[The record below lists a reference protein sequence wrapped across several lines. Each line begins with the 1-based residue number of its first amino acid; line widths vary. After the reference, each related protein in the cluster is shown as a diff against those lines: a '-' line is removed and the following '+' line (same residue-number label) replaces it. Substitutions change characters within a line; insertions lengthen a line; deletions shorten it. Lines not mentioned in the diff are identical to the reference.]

1 MTAGILFGFLA
12 LFLFIQVPIGIAL
25 GAASIVTIWYSGLVK
40 FNYLAQSLTTATDS
54 FPLMAVPFFILA
66 GGLMGEGGISRRLLD
81 TAALL
86 VGRMTG
92 GLGLVTVAACMF
104 FAAISG
110 SGPATVAAI
119 GGIMLPAMVREGY
132 DKGFA
137 GGLVATA
144 GSIGVIIPPSIP
156 MVIFCVAAEKVSISD
171 LFLAGVFPGILVG
184 VMLMAWAWFISRKK
198 GWKAKNPKIY
208 TTKEVIA
215 ILSDAKWALFVP
227 IIILGGIYGGVFTP
241 TEAAAVAVIY
251 GFVVGVFVYKD
262 LTLKQVPSV
271 VIQAGLTTATVLII
285 IGTAT
290 TFGRMLTLERVPQ
303 ALVEAISA
311 FSTNPLVILLLINL
325 LLLVVGCFMETLAA
339 IIILAPILLPVAM
352 AVGIDPI
359 HFGII
364 MVVNLAIGFIT
375 PPLGVNLFV
384 TCGISKMPLEELA
397 KEIVPWF
404 FVMLTTLAIIVIF
417 PGLSTWLPAM
427 VRG

>member
-1 MTAGILFGFLA
+1 MIAGLLFGTLA
-12 LFLFIQVPIGIAL
+12 LFLFFQVPIGIAL
-25 GAASIVTIWYSGLVK
+25 GGASLVTIWYSGLVK
-40 FNYLAQSLTTATDS
+40 VNYLAQSLTTSTDS

-66 GGLMGEGGISRRLLD
+66 GGFMGEGGISRRLLD

-86 VGRMTG
+86 VGRLTG

-119 GGIMLPAMVREGY
+119 GGIMLPAMVKEGY
-132 DKGFA
+132 NKGFA

-184 VMLMAWAWFISRKK
+184 SLLMGWTWFVSRKN
-198 GWKAKNPKIY
+198 GWKTKDAKKY
-208 TTKEVIA
+208 TTKETLA
-215 ILSDAKWALFVP
+215 ILNDAKWALFVP
-227 IIILGGIYGGVFTP
+227 VIILGGIYGGIFTP
-241 TEAAAVAVIY
+241 TEAAAVAVVY
-251 GFVVGVFVYKD
+251 GFIVGVFVYKD
-262 LTLKQVPSV
+262 LSLKQAPQV
-271 VIQAGLTTATVLII
+271 VIQSGLVTATVLII

-290 TFGRMLTLERVPQ
+290 TFGRILTLERVPQ
-303 ALVEAISA
+303 HLVEAISS
-311 FSTNPLVILLLINL
+311 FSTNPLVILLLINIL
-325 LLLVVGCFMETLAA
+325 LLFVGCFMETLAA

-352 AVGIDPI
+352 AVHVDPV

-384 TCGISKMPLEELA
+384 TCGIAKMPLEELA
-397 KEIVPWF
+397 KNIVPWF
-404 FVMLTTLAIIVIF
+404 FVMLAALVVIVLF
-417 PGLSTWLPAM
+417 PGLSTWLPSV